1 MLTLNTGSVCDVCS
15 EDYGARLLPHS
26 IPCGTS
32 FFSRFFS
39 HPSFPSPGHVF
50 CQNCCKKIIEKTSP
64 RLSPSCPFCREPFD
78 SNSIRLIRI
87 DFSPSRWT
95 TPRLKTVALDIP
107 DDTDPSS
114 HDDRILLKPV
124 NRSREEARRLEDKV
138 AKVAVKKCSVE
149 EVSTLHK
156 ELTQWLMSDVKS
168 DDQVRVFS
176 FARFSVL
183 SLEARIHPAFLLVP
197 QCCAAARYSYQ
208 PSRSL
213 GCHPSV

>member
-1 MLTLNTGSVCDVCS
+1 M
-15 EDYGARLLPHS
+15 
-26 IPCGTS
+26 
-32 FFSRFFS
+32 
-39 HPSFPSPGHVF
+39 PSPGHVF

-95 TPRLKTVALDIP
+95 TPRLKTVALDLP
-107 DDTDPSS
+107 DDSDHPS

-168 DDQVRVFS
+168 DDQVRVFVRS
-176 FARFSVL
+176 FFSAFLSAYIQLSSL
-183 SLEARIHPAFLLVP
+183 SLSAALLRAILTNHVAHSDAIRASKNVEHDLQSRLDDAEITIGKLEAELRRHVFPPHYA
-197 QCCAAARYSYQ
+197 SNT
-208 PSRSL
+208 
-213 GCHPSV
+213 